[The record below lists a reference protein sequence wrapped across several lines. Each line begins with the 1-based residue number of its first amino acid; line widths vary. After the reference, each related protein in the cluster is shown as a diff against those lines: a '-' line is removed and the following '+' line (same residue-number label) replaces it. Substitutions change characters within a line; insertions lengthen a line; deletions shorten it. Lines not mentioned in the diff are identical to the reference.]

1 MSIIIKLF
9 FLINILIFF
18 SSCGTM
24 KDAFSNQK
32 KNSSDEFLVEKK
44 SPLVMPPNYD
54 DLPVPQ
60 TSKNDSQKIN
70 KTNKIQDLITT
81 NENKNTDN
89 LNDNT
94 LGDTIEKSLLEKIKQ
109 N

>member
-1 MSIIIKLF
+1 M
-9 FLINILIFF
+9 FF
-18 SSCGTM
+18 SSCGTVR
-24 KDAFSNQK
+24 DAFTNQK

>member
-1 MSIIIKLF
+1 MI
-9 FLINILIFF
+9 F
-18 SSCGTM
+18 SSCGTAR
-24 KDAFSNQK
+24 DAFSNQK

-44 SPLVMPPNYD
+44 SPLVMPPDYD
-54 DLPVPQ
+54 DLPVPK
-60 TSKNDSQKIN
+60 SSENDDQKIN
-70 KTNKIQDLITT
+70 NSNKIQDLITN

-94 LGDTIEKSLLEKIKQ
+94 QGDTIEKSLLEKIKQ

>member
-1 MSIIIKLF
+1 MSTITKLF
-9 FLINILIFF
+9 FLLNILIFF
-18 SSCGTM
+18 SSCGTV

-44 SPLVMPPNYD
+44 SPLVMPPHYG
-54 DLPVPQ
+54 DLPIPQ
-60 TSKNDSQKIN
+60 SSENDNQKIN
-70 KTNKIQDLITT
+70 NSNKIQDLITN

-89 LNDNT
+89 VNDNT
-94 LGDTIEKSLLEKIKQ
+94 QGQTFEKSILEKIKQ

>member
-70 KTNKIQDLITT
+70 KTNKIQDLITN

-94 LGDTIEKSLLEKIKQ
+94 QGDTIEKSLLEKIKQ

>member
-9 FLINILIFF
+9 FLLNILIFF

-44 SPLVMPPNYD
+44 SPLVIPPNYD

-70 KTNKIQDLITT
+70 KANKIQDLITN

-94 LGDTIEKSLLEKIKQ
+94 QGDTIEKSLLEKIKQ

>member
-1 MSIIIKLF
+1 MNIIIKLF
-9 FLINILIFF
+9 FLLNILIFF
-18 SSCGTM
+18 SSCGTVR
-24 KDAFSNQK
+24 DAFSNQK

>member
-9 FLINILIFF
+9 FLLNILIFF

-54 DLPVPQ
+54 DLPFPQ
-60 TSKNDSQKIN
+60 TSKNNSQKIN
-70 KTNKIQDLITT
+70 KTNKIQDLITN

-94 LGDTIEKSLLEKIKQ
+94 QGDTIEKSLLEKIKQ

>member
-9 FLINILIFF
+9 FLLNILIFF

-60 TSKNDSQKIN
+60 TSNNDSQKIN
-70 KTNKIQDLITT
+70 KTNKIQDLITN

-89 LNDNT
+89 T
-94 LGDTIEKSLLEKIKQ
+94 QGKTFEKSLLEKIKQ